1 MLVDED
7 KYISRRLDVA
17 LKVLAAVVFVVFAV
31 GAAIRFSSHG
41 PTDIGAWGLCLDR
54 PESLVNPHFQQGA
67 ARDAGWLPCHVRR
80 LTTRSSGQINRFAI
94 DAAA

>member
-1 MLVDED
+1 MFVDED

-41 PTDIGAWGLCLDR
+41 PTDVGAWGLCVLTAL
-54 PESLVNPHFQQGA
+54 SLWSILTSNKALRVMLVGFLAMFGA
-67 ARDAGWLPCHVRR
+67 
-80 LTTRSSGQINRFAI
+80 
-94 DAAA
+94 